1 MQETADVVIVGA
13 GVIGCST
20 AYHLAHAGVGD
31 VVVLEKDQVGGGSS
45 SKSAAMLSL
54 QFCQSELSLQMAKYS
69 YERYMAFEEELGF
82 SIDFHR
88 TGWMYVATQES
99 AEALRHQAELLRRL
113 GVTTEILAPAEV
125 AQRYPE
131 LRVDDVVLGTWGPD
145 DGPIDPHMIM
155 WAYMKR
161 AREQG
166 VTLYEGVA
174 VQDVVVEKGRLSAV
188 TTDQGT
194 IATRTVINAA
204 GPWATRVGG
213 LAGVHVPLENS
224 ARTIVVTD
232 RLQEIPS
239 DRPFVEDYGREW
251 YCRPEME
258 GVLMGMGARR
268 VANVDKVD
276 LDQEQV
282 GQIIDVAIHRIPAME
297 KAAIQTA
304 WTGVRPLTADG
315 QPIVGRAAEVD
326 GFLLNC
332 GWGGVGI
339 IMAPIAGQLM
349 VELLETGSLQ
359 TVDAAPLQPQR
370 FNNDKE

>member
-131 LRVDDVVLGTWGPD
+131 LRVHDVVLGTWGPD

-166 VTLYEGVA
+166 VTLYEGLA

>member
-166 VTLYEGVA
+166 VTLYEGLA

>member
-1 MQETADVVIVGA
+1 MQKTADVVIVGA

-20 AYHLAHAGVGD
+20 AYHLARTGLGD
-31 VVVLEKDQVGGGSS
+31 IVVLEKDQVGGGSS

-82 SIDFHR
+82 SIDFR
-88 TGWMYVATQES
+88 RIGWMYVATEDS
-99 AEALRHQAELLRRL
+99 ASALKRQAELLSSL
-113 GVTTEILAPAEV
+113 GVTTEILAPGDV
-125 AQRYPE
+125 ARRYPE
-131 LRVDDVVLGTWGPD
+131 LRVDDVALGTWGAD
-145 DGPIDPHMIM
+145 DGSIDPHMIM

-166 VTLYEGVA
+166 VKLYEDVM
-174 VQDVVVEKGRLSAV
+174 VQDVVVENGQVRVV

-204 GPWATRVGG
+204 GSWATRVGR
-213 LAGVHVPLENS
+213 LAGVQVPLENS

-232 RLQEIPS
+232 RLPEIPG
-239 DRPFVEDYGREW
+239 DRPFVEDFGSEW
-251 YCRPEME
+251 YFRPEME
-258 GVLMGMGARR
+258 GVLMGMGARSVQDVDR
-268 VANVDKVD
+268 VA

-282 GQIIDVAIHRIPAME
+282 EQIIDVAMHRVPALQT
-297 KAAIQTA
+297 AAIQTA

-315 QPIVGRAAEVD
+315 QPIVGQAVETD

-339 IMAPIAGQLM
+339 IMAPVAGQLL
-349 VELLETGSLQ
+349 VELLESGSLQ
-359 TVDAAPLQPQR
+359 TVDEAPLRPQR
-370 FNNDKE
+370 FTDNKE

>member
-161 AREQG
+161 AREQR